1 MRGEGAEGC
10 WHRNQ
15 SSYAGKKALY
25 GLEHCASLARFHETI
40 FTWFALEFLHILAF
54 SRRNIS
60 IV

>member
-1 MRGEGAEGC
+1 MKGEGAEGC

-40 FTWFALEFLHILAF
+40 LTWFALEFLHILAF
-54 SRRNIS
+54 S
-60 IV
+60 